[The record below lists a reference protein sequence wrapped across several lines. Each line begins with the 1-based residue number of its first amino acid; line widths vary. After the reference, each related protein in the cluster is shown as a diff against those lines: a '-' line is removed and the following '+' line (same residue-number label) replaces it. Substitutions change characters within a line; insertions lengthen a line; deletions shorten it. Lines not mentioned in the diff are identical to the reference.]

1 MLQRLFQPFAQE
13 RQALDRA
20 RGGLGIGLTLVRQLI
35 ELHGGRVEASSP
47 GPGQGSPF
55 TVHLPRVAR
64 ASVAACENA
73 KSPPGEGRLRILI
86 VEDND
91 DAREM
96 LRTLLDLAGHET
108 HEAAD
113 GLEGLRLATELK
125 PQVALIDLGLPG
137 LDGLELASRIRA
149 MPGTATMELVALT
162 GYGQMQDRQRTRA
175 AGFDQ
180 HVVKPVDP
188 ETLEKVLA
196 AAAQRAAPTT

>member
-1 MLQRLFQPFAQE
+1 
-13 RQALDRA
+13 
-20 RGGLGIGLTLVRQLI
+20 
-35 ELHGGRVEASSP
+35 
-47 GPGQGSPF
+47 
-55 TVHLPRVAR
+55 
-64 ASVAACENA
+64 
-73 KSPPGEGRLRILI
+73 

-96 LRTLLDLAGHET
+96 LRTLLDMAGHET

-137 LDGLELASRIRA
+137 LDGLELAGRIRA
-149 MPGTATMELVALT
+149 IPGAGTMQLVALT

-196 AAAQRAAPTT
+196 VAAQRAAPTK